1 MPSQGQYGSLKRV
14 IERKFFKTISAYT
27 ENTNLIFKTLK
38 KNIHLVT
45 LYPFKHLR
53 MSGEMWPLLE
63 WREGTGRV
71 GPEPQEQ
78 EAGPEPQQQGGG
90 QE

>member
-1 MPSQGQYGSLKRV
+1 M
-14 IERKFFKTISAYT
+14 
-27 ENTNLIFKTLK
+27 
-38 KNIHLVT
+38 T